1 MNKFFKKAVAS
12 VLSVLTLVSSGASL
26 LTVNAAK
33 VDEPAVS
40 YDEIYQELYDKYG
53 PVISFNDIGEDAV
66 IYIPGFI
73 ATKDYA
79 QAVYKKAVEDSSS
92 AVSAK
97 SDDAVGARYH
107 YPSFSFASNGFE
119 YMTVDGGVP
128 VFCVEPG
135 ARLNT
140 SSALSEQS
148 AVWNKAS
155 AAQKNAINA
164 ALCYGYA
171 GYSLSDAKKAGL
183 PSNITNAQFA
193 EATQLLVWQLI
204 GKCRDATYPY
214 TYRRA
219 TMVNANGYTINL
231 FNYTNHGGKN
241 TITAAN
247 WIITQMCKANRLPTY
262 VNAVEDR
269 CQTVTLTATYDP
281 NTNKWTYE
289 SRSLTDGNKVLGN
302 FTVNRMGY
310 SGSTATGWEQASFVD
325 CQNAKVK
332 VTPSGNT
339 LKLQVYDGVLN
350 ANKTAGVKGVTKTL
364 KHINKLPNKTIDGGI
379 ITYGDNHAYDGYG
392 IQDVVGK
399 GSTKSLDG
407 YLHVNVKINVKE
419 VENRDFRIRKSVVGV
434 DEFAA
439 NVDPD
444 NSALAN
450 EETLAGWYY
459 VVMGMPIGDS
469 NNANNA
475 ILMGPTDATG
485 YTPSFVETAA
495 TRYKTNIKAVN
506 ATEYRVI
513 ELGRIRD
520 GKSAEEVE
528 SNVVNWLNT
537 EWTSLEH
544 INGYKD
550 TLGIPD
556 NYSTDGSLGDYFTA
570 NESHGE
576 AKYQAKFTMG
586 TGDKFKNFEV
596 SSLNVYSPSLVIN
609 KKSEI
614 SNDIAGWY
622 FLITDKNTGKQGI
635 VGPTGKDGKIQV
647 GYADENT
654 ARRIHGKGALPYGT
668 YVVSELGKLKSG
680 ETELSMGLRDID
692 ARTRFVND
700 EGKII
705 DDRWVY
711 RYSEDNLDKLEM
723 PKNYFKP
730 EDVEVEISATAY
742 NDAVAG
748 GDDAITVVMDNMTGG
763 DIQLNKTDSV
773 TGKAVPN
780 AVYGVYDADPSKFD
794 LTESGY
800 GIRMVGQITTDA
812 NGSGKLSDFLKQNYI
827 NSHKNDNDES
837 ARWENLKD
845 YEQRKIM
852 YLPTGKYYVRE
863 IETPDGYILDEKV
876 YEIDVKATTNPMSSN
891 ISKLSVKEIPE
902 NGSFT
907 IVKKSAVPDVL
918 KNDSEYSLEGAEF
931 TLVNAERSYKLI
943 TDKDGKATQA
953 NIPVGKYSL
962 TEIKAPKGH
971 AIDPKCVNVEIV
983 ISTDNLNQTYTVTD
997 PIMSGGLRIVKKS
1010 ADPAMS
1016 DGNTCYS
1023 LEGAEFKLVRVGTS
1037 QSWTL
1042 VTDKDGIASIANLPM
1057 GDYQVTETKASPG
1070 YAVASKSFEFK
1081 VTDKVYDLTV
1091 LEPPKYDP
1099 VSLVLHKYDPNTGD
1113 ILPQGAASLV
1123 GAEFTF
1129 DFYNQAGGKGDK
1141 LVSVVAKTVAT
1152 DDGVKLQLQKSAIKE
1167 SDLTSYTNHKYDEYF
1182 DANGFFKA
1190 PIGSMVV
1197 RETKVPSGYAETG
1210 IQMIAGDTVVEDKA
1224 LILDITDNF
1233 GSLTDIQVLNV
1244 LPAEIK
1250 VYESEI
1256 IKGGVSVKKTDT
1268 DLKESTAQG
1277 DAVLAATFGIYNKSE
1292 NAVSVDGKLY
1302 EKDALITTITTDS
1315 KTMIASTAKDY
1326 LPFGKYEI
1334 KEIAADANGTYS
1346 VKEWSKTFDIVAAGD
1361 YPTFV
1366 DNGPDNPVN
1375 RGGVGVY
1382 KYDKDARTLTPQGD
1396 ASLEGAEF
1404 TIYNKSSKPVVVN
1417 GKTCAVDAAVM
1428 TIKSNSGSF
1437 AATGR
1442 EDLPIGKYL
1451 IKETKAPTGYKLVS
1465 FERTFSITTKG
1476 EFVTFV
1482 DDTAVYEPVVRGGV
1496 TVIKSDADRVAT
1508 GIGDGNVP
1516 QGDANMAG
1524 AKFSIINESVNAVV
1538 VNGSSYAPDSIVATI
1553 VTDKNGVATT
1563 DTDGDGKDYTLPYGS
1578 YRIKEV
1584 SGTSS
1589 YNVDVNYSATFKITE
1604 DGSVVTA
1611 SDYSVQ
1617 PVREPVVR
1625 GGIAGYKHD
1634 WDKMVHEADADSK
1647 LGAQGDANLAG
1658 IEFTVFN
1665 ASDNAV
1671 YVNGKWFNK
1680 NDAVLKL
1687 YTDENGFYT
1696 TDTDGNGKD
1705 YTLPYGKYIVKETK
1719 ANDSMLLDSATK
1731 NEYEVIITEDGKI
1744 DTAGYVGISNP
1755 VVRGG
1760 VAVVK
1765 NDAETHSSAIVGGK
1779 DGGDDYSATL
1789 AGATFAITNKSK
1801 APVYAYIDGQTVKV
1815 DVNAVVTT
1823 ISAEWNED
1831 KKAYVA
1837 MTPDDMLPY
1846 GSYELKEI
1854 VAPRGYLL
1862 NNTVLPFEIR
1872 ENGKIVETTI
1882 DNKPLTFE
1890 NDVIRNDFNMVKI
1903 ANDTS
1908 ARMSVPWVLT
1918 NTTTG
1923 ERHVI
1928 VTDKNGEYRS
1938 NAYPHS
1944 QRTNA
1949 NDSLLETIDAGTAI
1963 NMADV
1968 DFEAG
1973 TWFGLASD
1981 GTTVAVND
1989 KKGALPYGKY
1999 TLSEVRSD
2007 SNVGYQLQKFDFYV
2021 FETAKDPIHLGTI
2034 TDDEIIV
2041 ITNAV
2046 DDESGEQVALAS
2058 SDRVVLDSLSYEGLV
2073 KGTSYIVKGTLYDAE
2088 TNAPILVK
2096 DKDGNYAIVSGQTE
2110 FTANAVKGNV
2120 KVSFAIDASELAG
2133 KTVVVFEEIY
2143 EKETGNKIAVHTDIA
2158 DEAQMVHYPSVH
2170 TTATSNFNDDHN
2182 ARVATDVVV
2191 TDAVAYKNLIPGRQY
2206 TISGVLMDAESMD
2219 EALDAQGNEIR
2230 VTKTFVPKTADGVEQ
2245 IEFKFDASNM
2255 AGKKL
2260 VAFETVS
2267 YRNVVVGIHADL
2279 TDEEQSIY
2287 FPEIK
2292 TNANFEQTNS
2302 HEGAAVSDA
2311 VIVDTVT
2318 YKALVPG
2325 NEYTIKG
2332 TLMDKSTGKPLEVD
2346 GKPVTAEK
2354 KFTAMVS
2361 DGSIDLEFKFD
2372 ASALAGETVVVFENL
2387 YRNGKEL
2394 AVHADIED
2402 ENQTVHFPKIGTS
2415 ATYGASDYDEGIVG
2429 ENTVIVDAV
2438 KYENLEVGATYTV
2451 SGVLMD
2457 KSTNAAVK
2465 SADGKD
2471 ITASTTFTAESTD
2484 GTIGVRFEFDSTEYA
2499 GHTFVV
2505 FETLTRDDIPRAWHE
2520 DIEDDGQDIKFPEI
2534 GTTLVE
2540 DGTGFDEI
2548 AAGKT
2553 TTLIDTVRYTNLTV
2567 GREYTVKGTLMNK
2580 ATGEAIGVTG
2590 STTFV
2595 PDKTNGEV
2603 EVKFDI
2609 DTTGMANTTLVA
2621 FEELVRTA
2629 DMETVA
2635 EHKDID
2641 DVDQTVTIP
2650 EIGTDAIAKSTGE
2663 RESFADALVEI
2674 VDTVNYKNLVVG
2686 RGYTVT
2692 GWLVDTETGEAILD
2706 SKGNKITSSLGFVPD
2721 KTDGS
2726 VDVAFTF
2733 DASDMA
2739 GRSATVYE
2747 TLLRSDV
2754 ELATHHDNKDEKQTV
2769 HFPKIGTTAVY
2780 GDVDYNEGMASESVT
2795 IKDTVSY
2802 TNLTV
2807 GKEYELV
2814 GVLMD
2819 KSTGTALTVGN
2830 TTNATADEAV
2840 SSNVTSSVKFT
2851 PTEANGSVDVTF
2863 TFDASALAGKSVVV
2877 FETLNNAK
2885 GIKVAEHNDLDDD
2898 NQTIHFPKIGTTLV
2912 DGETKLHE
2920 TEAKSEVVLTDTV
2933 KYENL
2938 TVGKTYT
2945 MSGVLVDKATG
2956 DRIEG
2961 ATASTTFTPTEPN
2974 GVVEVEFKVD
2984 ASAMA
2989 GKTVVAF
2996 EALLRE
3002 DREVAVHADINDEDQ
3017 SVHFADVTT
3026 VLTENGSDKKELYVS
3041 DSMNLVDVISYKNL
3055 MVGHKYRIVGTLMD
3069 KSNNEPVK
3077 DAQDNAVTSTVEFI
3091 ATTTDGS
3098 VDMPF
3103 EFNAAAYAGKELVAY
3118 QTLYVLDGD
3127 KAVTLCV
3134 ANDIDNADETIKVL
3148 KPSIG
3153 TQAASAKTG
3162 TQMLEIGDQ
3171 VTVVDTIKF
3180 ENLNPGTTY
3189 TIKGILMDK
3198 STGKAYAGVIATAD
3212 EAKPVSTNDSADT
3225 KADVIEVTKEFTPD
3239 TASGETTMEFV
3250 ISTKDLAGKSLVV
3263 FESVLLGE
3271 IEIADHK
3278 DIEDESQTVYV
3289 ADIDTHAYAS
3299 DKRAKTID
3307 VGADQTVVDVVDYK
3321 NFKAGVGYNVKGYLV
3336 AADGTKITDD
3346 VTATFTPNGDGGQ
3359 FEMSFKIDTTKYEG
3373 QTLTVYEFIYDK
3385 NGELLAAHDDI
3396 KDADQQ
3402 VTVKVKTVVQ
3412 TGIENFAWLFAAVAI
3427 VLAVIGSIIAFVM
3440 VRRRKTIFK

>member
-155 AAQKNAINA
+155 SDQKNAINA

-171 GYSLSDAKKAGL
+171 GYSLADAKKAGL
-183 PSNITNAQFA
+183 PNNITDAQFA

-262 VNAVEDR
+262 VNAVEDK

-350 ANKTAGVKGVTKTL
+350 ANKTAGVSGVTKTL
-364 KHINKLPNKTIDGGI
+364 KHINKLPNKTIGGGI
-379 ITYGDNHAYDGYG
+379 ITYGDNHAYDGSG
-392 IQDVVGK
+392 VQDVVGK

-407 YLHVNVKINVKE
+407 YLKVNVKINVKE

-450 EETLAGWYY
+450 KETLAGWYY
-459 VVMGMPIGDS
+459 VVMGMPVGDS
-469 NNANNA
+469 NNA

-576 AKYQAKFTMG
+576 AMYQAVFTMG

-614 SNDIAGWY
+614 STDVEGWY

-711 RYSEDNLDKLEM
+711 RYSEDNLAKLEM
-723 PKNYFKP
+723 PANYFKP

-780 AVYGVYDADPSKFD
+780 AVYGVYDADPSEFD

-812 NGSGKLSDFLKQNYI
+812 KGSGKLSDFLKQNYI

-1091 LEPPKYDP
+1091 LEPLKDQGKEVPSFYDDF
-1099 VSLVLHKYDPNTGD
+1099 YDPNTGD

-1152 DDGVKLQLQKSAIKE
+1152 DDGVILTLKKDSVKE

-1210 IQMIAGDTVVEDKA
+1210 IQMIANDLVVEDA
-1224 LILDITDNF
+1224 PLVLDITDNF
-1233 GSLTDIQVLNV
+1233 AGNLDIQVLNV

-1417 GKTCAVDAAVM
+1417 GKTCAVDAVVM

-1538 VNGSSYAPDSIVATI
+1538 VNGSSYAPGSIVATI

-1872 ENGKIVETTI
+1872 ENGKIVETTT

-1944 QRTNA
+1944 QKTNA
-1949 NDSLLETIDAGTAI
+1949 NDSLLETIDAGTAV

-2096 DKDGNYAIVSGQTE
+2096 DKDGNYATVSGQTE

-2158 DEAQMVHYPSVH
+2158 DEMQMVHYPSVK
-2170 TTATSNFNDDHN
+2170 TTATSTFNDDHN
-2182 ARVATDVVV
+2182 ARTDKEVVV
-2191 TDAVAYKNLIPGRQY
+2191 KDAVAYKNLIPGRQY

-2415 ATYGASDYDEGIVG
+2415 ATYGTSDYDEGIVG

-2457 KSTNAAVK
+2457 KSSNAAVK

-3017 SVHFADVTT
+3017 SVHFADITT

-3198 STGKAYAGVIATAD
+3198 STGKAYAGVVATAD

-3336 AADGTKITDD
+3336 ASDGTKITDD